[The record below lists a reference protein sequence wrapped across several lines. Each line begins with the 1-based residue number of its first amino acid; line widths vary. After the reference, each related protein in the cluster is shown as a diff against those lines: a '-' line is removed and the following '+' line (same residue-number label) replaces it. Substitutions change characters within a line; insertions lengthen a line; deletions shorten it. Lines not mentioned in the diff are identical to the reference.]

1 MQNNLKGICDSIRQH
16 APEQSFMRMVND
28 NFLAGCANRRFLG
41 WVQRANSMLSVEA
54 EGDHKGVVEFG
65 EFSMTEP
72 TP

>member
-1 MQNNLKGICDSIRQH
+1 
-16 APEQSFMRMVND
+16 MRMVND